1 MIGDIVIILLAIAT
15 GWAVYKLFIMETK
28 YTVSRFCLGLI
39 LITVLIGGIL
49 APNKDLINGLFTPEL
64 NGIVLD
70 YETGKPLANVDVVV
84 DWGYEFS
91 DITMHSTKGSYVK
104 SIHVKT
110 DANGKFY
117 APSRYKSLAIML
129 FPLYHR
135 TNSSSGVTVFNLDY
149 EVIDSRRSD
158 KTTTLILKR
167 ITDFDRLTM
176 KYKDFELFERYG
188 SKEGKALASVYK
200 ANFDLKQ
207 KEFIRNYGISKDVF
221 DRIYGR

>member
-1 MIGDIVIILLAIAT
+1 
-15 GWAVYKLFIMETK
+15 METK
-28 YTVSRFCLGLI
+28 YTVSRFCLVLI
-39 LITVLIGGIL
+39 LISVLIGGIL
-49 APNKDLINGLFTPEL
+49 APNKDLINGLFTPEI

-70 YETGKPLANVDVVV
+70 YETGKPLANVDVLV

-104 SIHVKT
+104 SLHV
-110 DANGKFY
+110 
-117 APSRYKSLAIML
+117 
-129 FPLYHR
+129 PLYHR

-167 ITDFDRLTM
+167 VTDFDKLTM

-200 ANFDLKQ
+200 AKFDQ
-207 KEFIRNYGISKDVF
+207 KRTEFISKYGLSKSIL
-221 DRIYGR
+221 DRVYGR